1 MNRINRNGLCEERRK
16 LCFHC
21 QALNKCSF
29 VFDMAFRR
37 VSISFLFR
45 LQLSCAIQ
53 KRNQQ
58 DPCYLSSCQRP
69 SVRPLPGPS
78 GLIITKCPQFTSTTA
93 PLNSHTNRTPAR
105 NTSSAPSSSPSAAP
119 TTPSSKVPPGRGR
132 RWGCCAEAWLGGWR
146 RWQRGSGKC

>member
-58 DPCYLSSCQRP
+58 DPCFLSSCQRP

-78 GLIITKCPQFTSTTA
+78 GLNIKCPQFTSTTA